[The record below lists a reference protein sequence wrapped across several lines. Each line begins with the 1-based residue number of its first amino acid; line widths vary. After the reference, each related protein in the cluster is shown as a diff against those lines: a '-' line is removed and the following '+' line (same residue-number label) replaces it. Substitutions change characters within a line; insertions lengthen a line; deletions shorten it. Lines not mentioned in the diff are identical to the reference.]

1 MTERLEVGRITKP
14 HGLQGD
20 VLVKYVTNM
29 IEARTEVG
37 AEFTLTN
44 DRVVVIE
51 SASLHNDRWIVH
63 FEGVDSRESAQA
75 LHSQILFAEPLEDTG
90 TLFIHQVIGKR
101 LRTAD
106 GTEHGEIVTVLDNP
120 ASDLMELANGR
131 LVPMAFYV
139 DHDNEFVMVDV
150 PAGLLEDLEE

>member
-14 HGLQGD
+14 HGLNGD
-20 VLVKYVTNM
+20 VLVKYVTDM
-29 IEARTEVG
+29 IEERTAVG
-37 AEFTLTN
+37 ATFTLSN

-63 FEGVDSRESAQA
+63 FEGVDSREAAQV
-75 LHSQILFAEPLEDTG
+75 LHSQLLFAEPLENSD
-90 TLFIHQVIGKR
+90 TLFIHQIIGKR
-101 LRTAD
+101 LRTVE
-106 GTEHGEIVTVLDNP
+106 GTDHGEIVSVLDNP

-139 DHDNEFVMVDV
+139 DHDEEFVTVDV
-150 PAGLLEDLEE
+150 PAGLLEDLDE

>member
-20 VLVKYVTNM
+20 VLVKYVTDM
-29 IEARTEVG
+29 LEERTAVG
-37 AEFTLTN
+37 SAFTLTN
-44 DRVVVIE
+44 DREVVIE

-63 FEGVDSRESAQA
+63 FEGVDTREAAQA
-75 LHSQILFAEPLEDTG
+75 LHSQVLFAEPLEDSS
-90 TLFIHQVIGKR
+90 TLFIHQIIGKK
-101 LRTAD
+101 LRTID
-106 GTEHGEIVTVLDNP
+106 GTDHGEILTVLDNP

-139 DHDNEFVMVDV
+139 DHDDEFVTVDV
-150 PAGLLEDLEE
+150 PAGLLEDLDE